1 MKIYYR
7 PFMEG
12 SKMSEELI
20 SKKEI
25 LDMTGISYG
34 QLYRWKRK
42 DLIPEEWFIKKS
54 SYTGQE
60 TFFPKEKIIERIN
73 KIIELKD
80 TMPLDELAEM
90 FSNRTTVVDSGEEYL
105 LQCGLI
111 TSEALMIYK
120 DMFEGKN
127 EYSFKDMFIMYV
139 MQSQLDSGVLSISE
153 IEVMVRFIDK
163 EYSRLETNNGTVY
176 FIRRL
181 GVGICLAAFQ
191 ESITV
196 EGSSKVVGEVNVR
209 TISEAIKFKLTL

>member
-1 MKIYYR
+1 MN
-7 PFMEG
+7 
-12 SKMSEELI
+12 EELI

-80 TMPLDELAEM
+80 EMPLDELAEM
-90 FSNRTTVVDSGEEYL
+90 FSNKTKVVDSGEEYL

-111 TSEALMIYK
+111 TEEVLPIYK
-120 DMFEGKN
+120 DMFGIKAA
-127 EYSFKDMFIMYV
+127 YSFKDMLIMYV
-139 MQSQLDSGVLSISE
+139 LQNQLDLGILSIGE
-153 IEVMVRFIDK
+153 IETVAKLIDK
-163 EYSRLETNNGTVY
+163 EYSKLESSNGTVY

-191 ESITV
+191 ENIIL
-196 EGSSKVVGEVNVR
+196 EQNSKVAAEVNIKD
-209 TISEAIKFKLTL
+209 ISETIKFKLAIFN